1 MRFPGFE
8 GEWETKKMEDFIDIL
23 SGIALQSEDISEDS
37 SGTLILRGINITE
50 GFIRHN
56 KEINRYYPKE
66 IEPKI
71 QKYVLKEKD
80 LVLGMDGSKVGKNVA
95 LITGSES
102 NSILIQ
108 RVARIRA
115 LKNADIDYIFQKFFS
130 KKFQDYVDVVNTSS
144 GIPHIS
150 LKQIKDFQ
158 TSFPATLIEQQKIA
172 SFLSLIDERIQ
183 TQNKIIGNLKVQM
196 LGLQEKIFRR
206 KIKMKDEKG
215 NIFPEW
221 ELKNGGELFS
231 SVSNKSHN
239 SDLPILAITQDQG
252 AVPRDSIDYQISVT
266 DKSVESYKVVEIG
279 DFIISL
285 RSFQGGIEY
294 SDYKGICSPA
304 YIILKSKHEVEKL
317 FYKYYFKTA
326 DYIKLLNKKLEGIR
340 DGKMISYSYFS
351 EIELPYPTINEQI
364 KIASMLIYFER
375 KIEIEKQVLR
385 LYNNQ
390 KRYLLKN
397 LFI

>member
-304 YIILKSKHEVEKL
+304 YI
-317 FYKYYFKTA
+317 
-326 DYIKLLNKKLEGIR
+326 
-340 DGKMISYSYFS
+340 
-351 EIELPYPTINEQI
+351 
-364 KIASMLIYFER
+364 
-375 KIEIEKQVLR
+375 
-385 LYNNQ
+385 
-390 KRYLLKN
+390 
-397 LFI
+397 